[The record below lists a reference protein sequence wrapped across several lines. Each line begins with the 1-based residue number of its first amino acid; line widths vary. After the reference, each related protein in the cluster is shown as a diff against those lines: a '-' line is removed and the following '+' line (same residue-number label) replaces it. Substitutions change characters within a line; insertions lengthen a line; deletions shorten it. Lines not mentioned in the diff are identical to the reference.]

1 MEPVAGPLRLRRWPH
16 ADGWTTVA
24 QLSDLDGPTEAFVD
38 GHPVVLVR
46 LGEEVFAVDGRCP
59 HRGGPLAQAVL
70 EGCALRCPWHGFKYD
85 VRTGRPAWPEGWDP
99 VPTYATRITDGWVEV
114 LVERMEES

>member
-1 MEPVAGPLRLRRWPH
+1 MA
-16 ADGWTTVA
+16 A
-24 QLSDLDGPTEAFVD
+24 LSDIVGPTEVFVG

-59 HRGGPLAQAVL
+59 HRGGPMGEAFL

-85 VRTGRPAWPEGWDP
+85 VRSGQPVWPDGWDP
-99 VPTYATRITDGWVEV
+99 VPTYAARVREGLVEV
-114 LVERMEES
+114 LVQKLPE